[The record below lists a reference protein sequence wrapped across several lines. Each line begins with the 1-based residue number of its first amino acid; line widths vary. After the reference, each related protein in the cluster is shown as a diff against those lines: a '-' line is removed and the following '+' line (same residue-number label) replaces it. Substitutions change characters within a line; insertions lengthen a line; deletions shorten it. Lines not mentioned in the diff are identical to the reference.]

1 VLSVA
6 EKRPSGGNRFP
17 GGSLTRWSPAPFHEA
32 LFRQQAKWS
41 IWIQRAFIVKAYIG
55 KYMIDVLIR
64 RPEPEEHD
72 SVRAVVQT
80 VVDEIY
86 GGLWAPPPLPVDKED
101 WHSFWIAVK
110 HAKIIGVVRT
120 SGEWL
125 DDLWVLRESRGYG
138 VGQRLLAQ
146 AEAEIIAR
154 GHETL
159 HLRVVQSNAA
169 GIEFYRRHGWCIAR
183 AFPHERF
190 PITMVEMFKPARQD
204 ER

>member
-1 VLSVA
+1 
-6 EKRPSGGNRFP
+6 
-17 GGSLTRWSPAPFHEA
+17 
-32 LFRQQAKWS
+32 
-41 IWIQRAFIVKAYIG
+41 
-55 KYMIDVLIR
+55 MIDVLVR
-64 RPEPEEHD
+64 RPQPEEHD

-86 GGLWAPPPLPVDKED
+86 GGLWAPPPLPVDD
-101 WHSFWIAVK
+101 QNWHSSWVAVRDT
-110 HAKIIGVVRT
+110 KIIGAVRT
-120 SGEWL
+120 NGEWL
-125 DDLWVLRESRGYG
+125 DDLWVLRESRGHG

-169 GIEFYRRHGWCIAR
+169 AIEFYYHHGWRIVR

-190 PITMVEMFKPARQD
+190 PVTMLGMFKPILQD

>member
-1 VLSVA
+1 
-6 EKRPSGGNRFP
+6 
-17 GGSLTRWSPAPFHEA
+17 
-32 LFRQQAKWS
+32 
-41 IWIQRAFIVKAYIG
+41 
-55 KYMIDVLIR
+55 MIDILIR
-64 RPEPEEHD
+64 RPQPEEHD

-86 GGLWAPPPLPVDKED
+86 GGLWVPPPLPVTLPVDEEN
-101 WHSFWIAVK
+101 WHSSWVAVRD
-110 HAKIIGVVRT
+110 AKIIGVVRT
-120 SGEWL
+120 SREWL

-146 AEAEIIAR
+146 GEAEIIAR

-159 HLRVVQSNAA
+159 HLRVVQSNATA
-169 GIEFYRRHGWCIAR
+169 IEFYRRHGWRIAR

-190 PITMVEMFKPARQD
+190 PITMLEMFKPIRQE